1 MKFKDIIPNFCFSLI
16 KLVCY
21 FQLLTVDPTLAAL
34 GLPPYPTLS
43 ANTEASKVEEI
54 RRTVY
59 VGNIPKDCVGDEVMK
74 FFNDSIGEVSS
85 FYLSLILVEK
95 NICFTKIYL
104 T

>member
-1 MKFKDIIPNFCFSLI
+1 M
-16 KLVCY
+16 
-21 FQLLTVDPTLAAL
+21 DPTLTAL

-59 VGNIPKDCVGDEVMK
+59 VGNIPKDCAGEEVMK

-85 FYLSLILVEK
+85 FLCFLWKNLVIILY
-95 NICFTKIYL
+95 KIA
-104 T
+104 